1 MRHYKRNFFLN
12 GGEFISQ
19 LPSDIWWKSRLEFI
33 CKAFSIKRSSKLEK
47 TEWVDESNKKCV
59 WQSNLMFERK
69 RFHHF
74 WCHDGPHCLRPLSW
88 TKSFCEWLRGQDFR
102 EIALIFL
109 EKKGS
114 HKSACN
120 KCIFIAFFAT
130 LFSHQK
136 VVRIF
141 WYILWESRTS
151 NTLEFEILPCY
162 SSAVTAAAAKRV
174 CVSPPCLFGNLF

>member
-1 MRHYKRNFFLN
+1 MCLTKYLN
-12 GGEFISQ
+12 LI
-19 LPSDIWWKSRLEFI
+19 
-33 CKAFSIKRSSKLEK
+33 
-47 TEWVDESNKKCV
+47 
-59 WQSNLMFERK
+59 FERK

-74 WCHDGPHCLRPLSW
+74 WCHDGLHCLSRPLSW

-162 SSAVTAAAAKRV
+162 SSAVTAAAMNV